1 MKIEG
6 FTEEKTD
13 WNRSDFRFTQKEGA
27 VYAFMMGAKGGEAAV
42 LRSFAEDEIRS
53 VELLGCG
60 PVPFRKEFGL
70 LTVSLP
76 EKLPSLCANVL
87 KIS

>member
-1 MKIEG
+1 ML
-6 FTEEKTD
+6 
-13 WNRSDFRFTQKEGA
+13 
-27 VYAFMMGAKGGEAAV
+27 GAKSGEAAV
-42 LRSFAEDEIRS
+42 LRSFAEIPVQN

-60 PVPFRKEFGL
+60 PVPFRQEFGL

-87 KIS
+87 KIR